1 MAPAVKENG
10 GSKDRRKSMNLFSR
24 GSLTGLTQINTDVS
38 SSDSLQNGGKK
49 DKKKVGKR
57 ASLLGLGPGSSP
69 EPSQDGSITL
79 VKSSDKLDSAK
90 LRPKTLQKSRP
101 SSIFGSLGRK
111 SLTHVEEED
120 AYSQH
125 TGTPESPELES
136 MHLHVGKTSSRTVL
150 YHGEIQTT
158 SGMFRKKKE
167 YLVLTDTHLLRFKS
181 QARASEVFSSIPKPY
196 GRNSTTRHPS
206 TTSIGSLQ
214 EVQSNHSHTS
224 AEHENQIPLRHIVT
238 VHRLEDG
245 RPFFTTEVV
254 YLDEDSYGVGSIQ
267 LMLHDPKDADL
278 WHSSIRGAAQK
289 ARLLMTEP
297 FPEKVVRYLVAAV
310 DSVEDYDADHFQI
323 FRVAR
328 RTTTKAGRS
337 ADDLQKMGSS
347 VFYLVV
353 GINKAHLVPLPDFSA
368 PSARI
373 SNTKIGRCSWGIV
386 SLVDLRV
393 TYDDDR
399 FELAFRQ
406 PCRAAETLE
415 LAASASPDV
424 AFALLRA
431 WRHLKPLWDDH
442 NFNYSGPRRIVDT
455 CETGLALDEDELD
468 CFDRTLAAYCLA
480 YNTSPGNVQYA
491 VDWEAEDAP
500 EFWLWPPKYSNKYT
514 LAELL
519 AVMRALR
526 CNEKFRSI
534 SFRDIDLHALHSTID
549 GSGIEHAACST
560 RGGISIEKYFGLNP
574 KDKSLLY
581 QEIQALALK
590 SGKLRRMDFTNC
602 LPRRRPKDNFD
613 FDGREVDKDPGC
625 EVVGALLPL
634 CQAQLT
640 NVNWIILNGIEL
652 GETDLDS
659 LVPAMQ
665 RSQAKLRA
673 IECSHCGLND
683 RGIMQLIT
691 HLDRQNATLEYI
703 NLSDNPGRINLEQF
717 QASMSRFTMLRK
729 LNLSRTTWTTGDQ
742 PLVLPEILMTW
753 KLQELVLDGVPIN
766 AQTLESISTYLA
778 SPMSDDLYKLK
789 LDQCTLNGDDVALL
803 MHSMVRFP
811 GQIRE
816 LELHVSANR
825 FEKGV
830 SEIVKAIRANHAPT
844 HLFLRMI
851 EFAKEDHFRELLQA
865 LRANKTIRC
874 LDISKASLPYDAGE
888 DTCEAMRLVF
898 EDNETLEDLDIS
910 GEQAHL
916 EVTRFGI
923 GLNSA
928 LQGLKKNKTLKTLR
942 IMYQNLGLEGAN
954 TLSSVLESDTG
965 LTNIYCEHNDINL
978 QGFTTLVNSL
988 AKNYKIV
995 YLPFLQDDQSTTMK
1009 RMNAN
1014 MRESRRTATS
1024 AKNDHHLKSS
1034 VRRTLTNF
1042 GVGQSKPDKPE
1053 LTPHDVDEVVR
1064 LLNERWQ
1071 QQMTRLD
1078 QFLERNRNMAAGIP
1092 RFGPDGGESI
1102 LSEEIMRPM
1111 TALGDQG
1118 IWEQVLSNTT
1128 PKIEL
1133 SNPVEAQTN
1142 QTKIQ
1147 TAAVETGSEWVSGNS
1162 KENGR
1167 KERVMELDD
1176 EERPITAKMTNGS
1189 GKGNAFVFELGGL
1202 ENGMFAMDSE
1212 FEIEP
1217 FANGLGRHT

>member
-1 MAPAVKENG
+1 MAPSAKENG
-10 GSKDRRKSMNLFSR
+10 GSKGDRRKSMNIFSR

-38 SSDSLQNGGKK
+38 SSDSLDSGEKK
-49 DKKKVGKR
+49 EKKKMGKR
-57 ASLLGLGPGSSP
+57 SSLFGLGPGSNADL
-69 EPSQDGSITL
+69 SQDGSMSP
-79 VKSSDKLDSAK
+79 VKSSDKVDSPK
-90 LRPKTLQKSRP
+90 LRPKTLQKNRP

-111 SLTHVEEED
+111 SLTHVDEGELD
-120 AYSQH
+120 SPY
-125 TGTPESPELES
+125 TGTPESPEPEG
-136 MHLHVGKTSSRTVL
+136 MHPQAGQLSSRTVL

-181 QARASEVFSSIPKPY
+181 QARASEAFSSIPMPH
-196 GRNSTTRHPS
+196 GRNNATRHPS

-214 EVQSNHSHTS
+214 EVQSNNSHTS
-224 AEHENQIPLRHIVT
+224 AEHENQIPLRQIVT
-238 VHRLEDG
+238 VYRLEDG

-254 YLDEDSYGVGSIQ
+254 YLDEESYGVGSIQ

-297 FPEKVVRYLVAAV
+297 FPEKIVRHLVAAV
-310 DSVEDYDADHFQI
+310 DSVDDYDADHFQI
-323 FRVAR
+323 FRVVR

-347 VFYLVV
+347 VFHLVV
-353 GINKAHLVPLPDFSA
+353 GINKVHLVPLPDFGV
-368 PSARI
+368 PSARV
-373 SNTKIGRCSWGIV
+373 SNTKIGRASWGIV

-406 PCRAAETLE
+406 PVRAAEVLE

-424 AFALLRA
+424 AYSLLRA

-455 CETGLALDEDELD
+455 CEAGLTIDDDELD
-468 CFDRTLAAYCLA
+468 GFDRTLAAYCLA
-480 YNTSPGNVQYA
+480 YNTNPFNVQYA
-491 VDWEAEDAP
+491 VDWQVEDAP
-500 EFWLWPPKYSNKYT
+500 EFWLWPPKYTKKYT
-514 LAELL
+514 LPELL
-519 AVMRALR
+519 AIMRSLR
-526 CNEKFRSI
+526 CNERFRSI
-534 SFRDIDLHALHSTID
+534 SFRDIDLHSLHSTID
-549 GSGIEHAACST
+549 GNGIEHAACAT
-560 RGGISIEKYFGLNP
+560 RGGIPIDVYFNLNP

-581 QEIQALALK
+581 QEVQALALK
-590 SGKLRRMDFTNC
+590 STKLRRMDFTNC
-602 LPRRRPKDNFD
+602 LPRRRPRDNFD
-613 FDGREVDKDPGC
+613 FDGREVDKDPGS
-625 EVVGALLPL
+625 EIVAALLPL
-634 CQAQLT
+634 CQSQLT
-640 NVNWIILNGIEL
+640 NVDWIILNGIEL

-659 LVPAMQ
+659 LIPAMQ
-665 RSQAKLRA
+665 KSQAKLRA

-717 QASMSRFTMLRK
+717 QASMSRFTRLRK

-742 PLVLPEILMTW
+742 PMVLPEILMTW
-753 KLQELVLDGVPIN
+753 KLQELVLDGVAIN
-766 AQTLESISTYLA
+766 AKTLESISTYLGSA
-778 SPMSDDLYKLK
+778 MSDDLYILN
-789 LDQCTLNGDDVALL
+789 LDQCSLNGNDVALL
-803 MHSMVRFP
+803 MHSMVRVP
-811 GQIRE
+811 GEVRS

-830 SEIVKAIRANHAPT
+830 SEIVKAIQANHAPT

-865 LRANKTIRC
+865 LRTNTTIRC

-888 DTCEAMRLVF
+888 ETCEAMRLVF
-898 EDNETLEDLDIS
+898 EDNKTLEDLDIS

-928 LQGLKKNKTLKTLR
+928 LQGLKKNKTLKILR

-954 TLSSVLESDTG
+954 TLSSVIEADTG
-965 LTNIYCEHNDINL
+965 LTHIYCEHNDINL
-978 QGFTTLVNSL
+978 QGFTTLVNAL

-995 YLPFLQDDQSTTMK
+995 LLPFLQDDQTTSMK

-1014 MRESRRTATS
+1014 MRETRATS
-1024 AKNDHHLKSS
+1024 SKNDHHLKSS
-1034 VRRTLTNF
+1034 VRRTLTTF
-1042 GVGQSKPDKPE
+1042 GVGHAKAEKLE
-1053 LTPHDVDEVVR
+1053 LTPQDVDEVVR

-1071 QQMTRLD
+1071 QQMSRLA
-1078 QFLERNRNMAAGIP
+1078 QFLERNMNIAAGTP
-1092 RFGPDGGESI
+1092 GFGIDGESI
-1102 LSEEIMRPM
+1102 LSEETMRPT
-1111 TALGDQG
+1111 TALSDQG
-1118 IWEQVLSNTT
+1118 ILEQVLSNTT
-1128 PKIEL
+1128 PKVEL
-1133 SNPVEAQTN
+1133 NNPVESHANSQTPA
-1142 QTKIQ
+1142 IAIGSD
-1147 TAAVETGSEWVSGNS
+1147 TAHVKEN

-1167 KERVMELDD
+1167 MSIVAESDD
-1176 EERPITAKMTNGS
+1176 EEERPGTAQTRNG
-1189 GKGNAFVFELGGL
+1189 KEKVFDLRETEG
-1202 ENGMFAMDSE
+1202 GMFIMDS
-1212 FEIEP
+1212 
-1217 FANGLGRHT
+1217 